1 MSESQQ
7 PQANTPST
15 RKSDAV
21 PPSSAPAAQGGQ
33 PGRTEES
40 QVSDLSYSMET
51 VTVDPRALGVA
62 GGAGRPQGTSPA
74 QPAPF
79 AQPASEQG
87 STPYAQPAPGRAP
100 TTGAGSGGANP
111 LRGADAGGSR
121 AAHRAPETE
130 QAAQSDGAAETVFL
144 PSGGFAPPVTDSDG
158 SRPSPTD
165 GPGAVGSAYGQPA
178 AAAGPARPTPA
189 NRFDAEEATRQ
200 VPLSSAVP
208 GSSPAGSPQA
218 AAPASHSM
226 GAPGGYAGASSG
238 YAIPQGGGSAASGPA
253 IRAETPMPVS
263 GPGVSASGLTAPA
276 GPGVPASAP
285 SGPGVPAS
293 APSGPSSDAG
303 PATLASAY
311 PVPTAPQQP
320 SAPAMAVP
328 AAGGTAPAGAGVADS
343 SGGGA
348 AYPASPA
355 AGGAPHDYAPGA
367 VGSEAF
373 GPGSPISA
381 PQAPGLPTVA
391 SAPAA
396 SESRQA
402 APGDSFGAWML
413 AVFLSALPLIGF
425 IYLCVVSFGG
435 SASASRRNWARAVL
449 VWQVILVVVSA
460 ISFIIGGSALLR
472 MLP

>member
-121 AAHRAPETE
+121 AAHRAPETD

-208 GSSPAGSPQA
+208 GSPPAGSPQA

-253 IRAETPMPVS
+253 IPAETPMPVS

-276 GPGVPASAP
+276 
-285 SGPGVPAS
+285 GPGVPAS